1 MPWKTALQ
9 QQIRIFKYSLLLA
22 IRSMRH
28 RSFRTFLTVL
38 GILIGITTFTAL
50 MSIGVGMRTR
60 IYTILNQFSGASMIV
75 MSKVSTSRPAIPAAV
90 GTYLEEIPGI
100 NYTVGLIEDFV
111 SINGESVM
119 LTGADPDQINFLL
132 GLSVK
137 KGMSLSEATSLGIYH
152 ACVIDEGLQKTLN
165 VQVNETLLATSTFTG
180 TLMELYVVGIVD
192 SLSMGMMAMGG
203 MAYTTLDTMQE
214 IMVTTNVLVL
224 IVGLDG
230 GADAQNVKSAIT
242 AAYPEAEVITEDEIL
257 AMMDQIVGII
267 NGVLLA
273 LSAISLVVG
282 GLMIMNTMMMSVLE
296 RTREI
301 GIVKSIGAKRSHVLT
316 IFLTEAFLISIIG
329 GILGS
334 LAAVGG
340 VIAISYYME
349 ASYGFQLPYSF
360 DTWIFIVGMLLAV
373 GIGLLS
379 GFYPSWQASS
389 IKPVQAL
396 RYE

>member
-9 QQIRIFKYSLLLA
+9 QQIRILRYSLLLA

-50 MSIGVGMRTR
+50 MSIGVGMRTQ
-60 IYTILNQFSGASMIV
+60 IYTVLNQFSGASMIV
-75 MSKVSTSRPAIPAAV
+75 MSKISSSRPAIPAAI
-90 GTYLEEIPGI
+90 GGYLEEIPGI
-100 NYTVGLIEDFV
+100 NYTVGVIEDFV
-111 SINGESVM
+111 DVNGESVIV
-119 LTGADPDQINFLL
+119 TGIDPQKMEFLL
-132 GLSVK
+132 GLSTRA
-137 KGMSLSEATSLGIYH
+137 GMSLTQAAALNIYH
-152 ACVIDEGLQKTLN
+152 ACVIDEQLQQTVN
-165 VQVNETLLATSTFTG
+165 AQVNDTLLATSSLTG
-180 TLMELYVVGIVD
+180 TIMELYIVGIVD
-192 SLSMGMMAMGG
+192 SLSMPMMSTSGMC
-203 MAYTTLDTMQE
+203 YTTLETMQE
-214 IMVTTNVLVL
+214 ILVTTNVLVL
-224 IVGLDG
+224 LVGLDE
-230 GADAQNVKSAIT
+230 GADAQNVKQAIT
-242 AAYPEAEVITEDEIL
+242 AAYPEADVITEDELL

-301 GIVKSIGAKRSHVLT
+301 GIIKSIGAKRSHVLT
-316 IFLTEAFLISIIG
+316 IFLTEAFIISIIG
-329 GILGS
+329 GLLGS
-334 LAAVGG
+334 LAAIGG
-340 VIAISYYME
+340 VIAISSYIE

-360 DTWIFIVGMLLAV
+360 DSWIFIVGMLLAV
-373 GIGLLS
+373 GIGMLS

>member
-1 MPWKTALQ
+1 MPWKTAIQ

-50 MSIGVGMRTR
+50 MSIGVGMRTN
-60 IYTILNQFSGASMIV
+60 IYKILNQFSGASVIV
-75 MSKVSTSRPAIPAAV
+75 MSKISTSRPAIPSAV
-90 GTYLEEIPGI
+90 GPYLEEIPGV
-100 NYTVGLIEDFV
+100 NYTVGVIEDFV

-119 LTGADPDQINFLL
+119 LTGVDPEKMEFLL

-137 KGMSLSEATSLGIYH
+137 AGMSLSQAAALNIYH
-152 ACVIDEGLQKTLN
+152 ACVIDEQLQQTLN
-165 VQVNETLLATSTFTG
+165 AQVNETILATSTLTG
-180 TLMELYVVGIVD
+180 TIMELFIVGIVT
-192 SLSMGMMAMGG
+192 SLSMPMMASSG
-203 MAYTTLDTMQE
+203 MCFTTLQTMQE
-214 IMVTTNVLVL
+214 IMVTTNVLVFL
-224 IVGLDG
+224 VGLDA
-230 GADAQNVKSAIT
+230 GADAKSVKEAII
-242 AAYPEAEVITEDEIL
+242 AAYPDAEVITEDEIL
-257 AMMDQIVGII
+257 AMMDQITGII

-340 VIAISYYME
+340 VIAISAYMG

-360 DTWIFIVGMLLAV
+360 DSWIFIVGMLLAV